1 MIDRDEPVLNP
12 TSSENLL
19 QETVTAPAAEVS
31 EEATVESSTEI
42 SPTEIVE
49 SSSVAVENSE
59 STAPTTAEELVS
71 TDVEPTESV
80 VVEATEEAVVEVT
93 EEAVVEATENV
104 VEATDNQPVVEV
116 YAPTE
121 VHVDVELEAASE
133 ATQTPENQGLGED
146 VAPIEAEDEPED
158 EVEDYSH
165 YNKEQFLNLLKELS
179 NHTEKDFKKIN
190 RTLKEIKP
198 LFDELVAEEKNKAYA
213 DYEAT
218 GGEKDDFDFKEDK
231 NIKQFYQLYNQL
243 QKQRHSQIAKI
254 EEEKEKN
261 LARKNELLE
270 RMRALTENEE
280 SQASIEDLKKLQNE
294 WKSIGSVAQQYNKPL
309 WASYNAL
316 IDLFYNK
323 RSIYFEL
330 KELDRRKNLATK
342 LTLCERAEKLADS
355 PSIQKSIKELNEL
368 HEEFKHVGPVP
379 KEEQEALWQRFKL
392 ASDKVYE
399 KKRDFLKNRE
409 EEQKKN
415 LEAKMALVESIKP
428 FMDFHTDKIA
438 EWNEKTKELL
448 AIQKQWDA
456 IRFIPKE
463 SIKETSRAFWLA
475 FKGFFNNKNAF
486 IRTLDEEREANL
498 KAKTELCE
506 EAEALASGTLD
517 PRKVADKLKNL
528 QHKWKEIGSV
538 PAKFRDSI
546 YERFKKACDSFFEK
560 RREDYNSQ
568 EKAYEDNLQ
577 KKLDL
582 CKQIETAK
590 LEDTQIAQATL
601 NSFMQNWKD
610 IGFVPKKD
618 KAFIQQKFE
627 KALNT
632 FVENLTLSR
641 DEKDKLQLGVE
652 VDLFRESPQAQKKVQ
667 QKESI
672 LRRKIQKLE
681 SDIETL
687 KNNMG
692 FFAKSKEA
700 SKLKE
705 NIEKQ
710 IAESMEHLQS
720 LKKQL
725 KLFQN
730 L

>member
-1 MIDRDEPVLNP
+1 
-12 TSSENLL
+12 L
-19 QETVTAPAAEVS
+19 QTVVTAPATEETAEALSEELGETPISEGSVAETSDSNPEISELMPSVETPVENLEVS
-31 EEATVESSTEI
+31 DNQLISTESVADEAPAIVPTIETTQAIIEATDDEPISTGFSPAEPLEVAVSPVAEIAEETTQVLDYQPIAESSTH
-42 SPTEIVE
+42 TEG
-49 SSSVAVENSE
+49 
-59 STAPTTAEELVS
+59 EE
-71 TDVEPTESV
+71 
-80 VVEATEEAVVEVT
+80 
-93 EEAVVEATENV
+93 
-104 VEATDNQPVVEV
+104 
-116 YAPTE
+116 
-121 VHVDVELEAASE
+121 
-133 ATQTPENQGLGED
+133 
-146 VAPIEAEDEPED
+146 EAEDEIED
-158 EVEDYSH
+158 FAH
-165 YNKEQFLNLLKELS
+165 YTKDQFLHLVKELQ

-198 LFDELVAEEKNKAYA
+198 LFDELVAEEKNAAYA
-213 DYEAT
+213 EFIAN
-218 GGEKDDFDFKEDK
+218 GGEKDGFDFNEDK
-231 NIKQFYQLYNQL
+231 TIKQFYQLYNQL
-243 QKQRHSQIAKI
+243 QKQRHSQIVKI

-280 SQASIEDLKKLQNE
+280 SQASIEDLKKLQDE
-294 WKSIGSVAQQYNKPL
+294 WKTIGPVAQQYNKPL

-330 KELDRRKNLATK
+330 KELDRRKNLAMK
-342 LTLCERAEKLADS
+342 LALCERAEKLADS
-355 PSIQKSIKELNEL
+355 TAIQKSIKELNEL
-368 HEEFKHVGPVP
+368 HEEFKHIGPVP

-399 KKRDFLKNRE
+399 KKRDFLKNRD

-415 LEAKMALVESIKP
+415 LEAKMALVEAIKP
-428 FMDFHTDKIA
+428 FTEFQTDKIV

-456 IRFIPKE
+456 IRFIPRE
-463 SIKETSRAFWLA
+463 SIKETSKAFWLA
-475 FKGFFNNKNAF
+475 FKSFFNNKNAF
-486 IRTLDEEREANL
+486 IRTLDEERDANL
-498 KAKTELCE
+498 KAKTALCE
-506 EAEALASGTLD
+506 EAEGLVNANLD
-517 PRKVADKLKNL
+517 ARKIADKLKNL

-568 EKAYEDNLQ
+568 ERSYEDNLQ

-582 CKQIETAK
+582 CKVIESAQ
-590 LEDTQIAQATL
+590 LEDGKDAQAML
-601 NSFMQNWKD
+601 DGFMEAWKN

-618 KAFIQQKFE
+618 KVFIQQKFE
-627 KALNT
+627 KSLAH
-632 FVENLTLSR
+632 FVENLQVHR
-641 DEKDKLQLGVE
+641 DDKDKLQLGVE
-652 VDLFRESPQAQKKVQ
+652 VELFRDSPQAKQKVQ

-672 LRRKIQKLE
+672 LRRKIQKIE
-681 SDIETL
+681 NDIETL

-700 SKLKE
+700 NKLKE
-705 NIEKQ
+705 NIERQ
-710 IAESMEHLQS
+710 IAESTEHLQS